1 MTTEQ
6 KEPWVNFL
14 AMSTIIFAVCAT
26 LSTFKGGG
34 YSTLSIL
41 SQTQASD
48 QWAFYQ
54 AKSMK
59 SNLYEIS
66 QEQLS
71 LQIQSLPANTSPEV
85 KAQFEARLA
94 EYSGK
99 VAKYEK
105 EKVEIKAKAEELE
118 TTRDQARAH
127 SKPFGL
133 AVIFLQV
140 AILLSSI
147 AGLLKKKLV
156 WYAALPIG
164 AVGLVFFAN
173 GFLVFF

>member
-1 MTTEQ
+1 MTTDQ
-6 KEPWVNFL
+6 KEPWLNYL

-48 QWAFYQ
+48 QWAYFQ

-66 QEQLS
+66 QEQLL
-71 LQIQSLPANTSPEV
+71 LQLQLLPSNTAPEV
-85 KAQFEARLA
+85 KTQIEMQLA
-94 EYSGK
+94 EYRSK
-99 VAKYEK
+99 VAKYDNEK
-105 EKVEIKAKAEELE
+105 AEIKLKAEELE
-118 TTRDQARAH
+118 SVRNNARAH

-147 AGLLKKKLV
+147 AGLLKQKMV
-156 WYAALPIG
+156 WYAALPVGCIG
-164 AVGLVFFAN
+164 LLFFAN
-173 GFLVFF
+173 GFWLFF